1 MSDKEPVNVMSAVTT
16 IINPLDPSS
25 VLLFRC
31 NDKSQLVIEERPVDG
46 GDYVSI
52 TDNGCV
58 EGNLKSEVGTTDLA
72 AVSRGSMVIAYGI
85 TSYVKDDKTEAY
97 VVAQVSPF
105 YNPIAPVPQK
115 QAEPKHAAL
124 AACNSVDGKSAY
136 VSYFQ
141 ENKETPGQ
149 LQITE
154 GIFKKS
160 NNNVGTFADFI
171 LCQPIESSRLASCY
185 DRFSENRAI
194 FFQGLETTNTYLR
207 WVWSQNDQSTK
218 INDTNKAAVGTPLAC
233 TIVDHPD
240 KTFDLYLYFVDG
252 TKALTRM
259 VYSGNSDNGTWGS
272 ALTIGKAKVDASS
285 GLTVVA
291 DRKEN
296 LNRVYFITKGD
307 LKYTVLSDPFK
318 GSEKGVSE

>member
-1 MSDKEPVNVMSAVTT
+1 MRTSSSAS
-16 IINPLDPSS
+16 PSS
-25 VLLFRC
+25 PRAWPRATI
-31 NDKSQLVIEERPVDG
+31 DSARTEPYSSR
-46 GDYVSI
+46 
-52 TDNGCV
+52 
-58 EGNLKSEVGTTDLA
+58 
-72 AVSRGSMVIAYGI
+72 VSRPLTLICAGYGRKTI
-85 TSYVKDDKTEAY
+85 RVCAFASPLTSFSAPS
-97 VVAQVSPF
+97 VSPLTLG
-105 YNPIAPVPQK
+105 
-115 QAEPKHAAL
+115 L
-124 AACNSVDGKSAY
+124 AYTG
-136 VSYFQ
+136 
-141 ENKETPGQ
+141 
-149 LQITE
+149 
-154 GIFKKS
+154 
-160 NNNVGTFADFI
+160 
-171 LCQPIESSRLASCY
+171 
-185 DRFSENRAI
+185 
-194 FFQGLETTNTYLR
+194 
-207 WVWSQNDQSTK
+207 TK